1 MQPLFKCWPQHV
13 CISAYVLI
21 VWLLSRNSLICLY
34 SFKKREEE
42 KKSVRLICMK
52 ASHGLWKGRSSGHI
66 SESYDKCVVFVCTC
80 VCVWD
85 ISRELYDKTHQQ
97 RNNTVKWRRRG
108 ENGWRERLEKK
119 WMTQG
124 GRFYFSFSQWGPL
137 GKVVRH
143 NANMSVWIARW
154 EEDSCL
160 RWQRWL
166 LMLNLSASPQTYSH
180 THTHTHSHNDH
191 NELATKHKCATNT
204 YTVHT
209 CHLCMREWQARFL
222 CCAFMGKISCL

>member
-1 MQPLFKCWPQHV
+1 
-13 CISAYVLI
+13 
-21 VWLLSRNSLICLY
+21 
-34 SFKKREEE
+34 
-42 KKSVRLICMK
+42 MK
-52 ASHGLWKGRSSGHI
+52 ASHWPLEKGDKVDISLRVMISVCICLHMCVCLRHI
-66 SESYDKCVVFVCTC
+66 S
-80 VCVWD
+80 
-85 ISRELYDKTHQQ
+85 ELYDKTHQHVTT
-97 RNNTVKWRRRG
+97 RWNGGRRG
-108 ENGWRERLEKK
+108 RTDGGRDWKK
-119 WMTQG
+119 MNDTR
-124 GRFYFSFSQWGPL
+124 GRFYFSLSQWGPL

-166 LMLNLSASPQTYSH
+166 LMLNLSASPQTYSY
-180 THTHTHSHNDH
+180 THSHNDH

-209 CHLCMREWQARFL
+209 CHLCMREWHPRFL